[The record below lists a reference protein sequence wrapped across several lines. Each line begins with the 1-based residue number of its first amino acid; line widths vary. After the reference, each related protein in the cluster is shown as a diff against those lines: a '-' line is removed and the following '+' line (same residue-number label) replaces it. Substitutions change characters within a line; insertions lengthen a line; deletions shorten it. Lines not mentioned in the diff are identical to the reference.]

1 MYGYYDL
8 DMRPSVP
15 ALQKGNGM
23 DVSAQK
29 YKSRTTARQ
38 VLHEK
43 RFFKYLPTHVV
54 SLKLLTH
61 SLQDEKYYLC
71 R

>member
-15 ALQKGNGM
+15 ALQKVNGM

-38 VLHEK
+38 VLHEIF
-43 RFFKYLPTHVV
+43 FFKYLPM
-54 SLKLLTH
+54 
-61 SLQDEKYYLC
+61 
-71 R
+71 